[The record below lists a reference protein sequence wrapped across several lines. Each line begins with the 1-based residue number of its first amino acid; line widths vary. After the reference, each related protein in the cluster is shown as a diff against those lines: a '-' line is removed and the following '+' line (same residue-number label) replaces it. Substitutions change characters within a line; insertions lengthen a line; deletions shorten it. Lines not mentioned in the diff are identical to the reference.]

1 MPETRKRNFAFD
13 GPEREKL
20 SEQFSKNVLEN
31 YYNEGTPSAT
41 LISAQNARILRDLFP
56 DISAAINQQYL
67 PSAEAQL
74 KTADPTAA
82 TMTELYRKY
91 GPQLNQIGSDIAR
104 QNALAEAET
113 NKMLLSGSGRDA
125 TLAALDLDQLVNPEF
140 YSTRAATGNSLNDLL
155 ASIDLSGGLSDV
167 ERREIEQGLAREG
180 TARGTANAP
189 SNTET
194 IANAMRYGQAGRE
207 RQVEN
212 QNQLAK
218 AIAASTAFLPASQ
231 SGINTFAVGTG
242 KTSGPNTGESR
253 FTGVQQPNF
262 GYTAGL
268 GGNVFETANQD
279 YLAALDIQSQKKD
292 WLDKF
297 VQFSEGLSN
306 IGKAVGS
313 VAGAG
318 ACWIAREVYGE
329 DNPRWKEFR
338 AWLLTKAPEAFR
350 NLYLRYGA
358 AFAEYIKNKPE
369 LKIEIRNWMDERLN
383 YVA

>member
-1 MPETRKRNFAFD
+1 MANIVEDYLKNIVENFYA
-13 GPEREKL
+13 
-20 SEQFSKNVLEN
+20 
-31 YYNEGTPSAT
+31 EGTPDST
-41 LISAQNARILRDLFP
+41 LISQHATRVLRDLFP
-56 DISAAINQQYL
+56 DIAAAINQQYL

-74 KTADPTAA
+74 QTADPTAA

-104 QNALAEAET
+104 QNALSEAET

-140 YSTRAATGNSLNDLL
+140 YSTRAATGNSLTDLL

-242 KTSGPNTGESR
+242 KTSSPNTGDAR
-253 FTGVQQPNF
+253 FTGVQQPNL
-262 GYTAGL
+262 GYTAGM
-268 GGNVFETANQD
+268 GGNIFDTGASSYSGSIGLQ
-279 YLAALDIQSQKKD
+279 QQKKD
-292 WLDKF
+292 WLDRF

-306 IGKAVGS
+306 SVSAVGAA
-313 VAGAG
+313 AGAM
-318 ACWIAREVYGE
+318 CWIAREVYGE

-338 AWLLTKAPEAFR
+338 AWLLTKAPARFR
-350 NLYLRYGA
+350 NMYLKHGA
-358 AFAEYIKNKPE
+358 DFAEYIKNKPE